1 MSSDPRIVR
10 ASFTDGARWLTDGAN
25 LVGRGGGA
33 LVRVAA
39 WLVVLSLLQAVP
51 LVGLP
56 LMIVISPV
64 LTGGLLGIFRRLD
77 GAAASPEASAFP
89 STALFDGFR
98 EASIRSRLLGLGGL
112 LLLGLL
118 ASLLVL
124 GAWLSPQMDLEA
136 LNALMADPQRM
147 EQEPDALFALFE
159 GVNLFGGIA
168 LGAAVLALVLGALYF
183 AVPLVFFWRWP
194 LFAALLWSLRAAL
207 VNWAAF
213 LAYGLV
219 LVGVLFL
226 AGLLFIMLGGLL
238 TLALGAFGQLM
249 VQVLSVLISLFVQL
263 LFAAAQ
269 WRAFRQVFPAGGGPD
284 GSRGFG
290 AADDRFGDS
299 TDDSTGDSTDDPS
312 KDPPDRST
320 DLRA

>member
-25 LVGRGGGA
+25 LVGRGGAG

-39 WLVVLSLLQAVP
+39 WLIVLSLLQAVP
-51 LVGLP
+51 LIGLP
-56 LMIVISPV
+56 LMIVLSPV
-64 LTGGLLGIFRRLD
+64 LTAGLLGIFRRLD
-77 GAAASPEASAFP
+77 GGAASPAGFP

-98 EASIRSRLLGLGGL
+98 EPSVRGRLLGLGGL
-112 LLLGLL
+112 LLLGLF
-118 ASLLVL
+118 AAVLVL

-159 GVNLFGGIA
+159 GVNLLGGIA
-168 LGAAVLALVLGALYF
+168 LAAGVLALVLGALYF

-194 LFAALLWSLRAAL
+194 LLAALLWSLRAAL

-213 LAYGLV
+213 LGYALV

-226 AGLLFIMLGGLL
+226 AGLVFIMLGGLL
-238 TLALGAFGQLM
+238 TLALGAFGQLL

-269 WRAFRQVFPAGGGPD
+269 WRAFRQVFPASGGPGEPSRPGAGGGD
-284 GSRGFG
+284 ASGGE
-290 AADDRFGDS
+290 S
-299 TDDSTGDSTDDPS
+299 TSEASSEDPADPS
-312 KDPPDRST
+312 SDRET

>member
-10 ASFTDGARWLTDGAN
+10 ASFADGARWLTDGAN

-51 LVGLP
+51 LIGLP
-56 LMIVISPV
+56 LMIVLSPI
-64 LTGGLLGIFRRLD
+64 LTGGLIGIFRRLD
-77 GAAASPEASAFP
+77 GPARSPDAAAFP

-98 EASIRSRLLGLGGL
+98 DPAVRTRLLGLGGL
-112 LLLGLL
+112 LLTGLF

-147 EQEPDALFALFE
+147 EQEPGALFALFE
-159 GVNLFGGIA
+159 GVNLLGGIV
-168 LGAAVLALVLGALYF
+168 LAAGVLALVLGALYF
-183 AVPLVFFWRWP
+183 AVPLVYFWRWP
-194 LFAALLWSLRAAL
+194 VFTALLWSLRAVL

-226 AGLLFIMLGGLL
+226 AGLVFVMLGGLL
-238 TLALGAFGQLM
+238 ALALGSFGQLL
-249 VQVLSVLISLFVQL
+249 VQMLSLLISLFVQL

-269 WRAFRQVFPAGGGPD
+269 WRAFRQVFPA
-284 GSRGFG
+284 S
-290 AADDRFGDS
+290 S
-299 TDDSTGDSTDDPS
+299 DPS
-312 KDPPDRST
+312 SNPSSDPATGSGPGPGDDGGSDRPDRPT
-320 DLRA
+320 DLQA

>member
-39 WLVVLSLLQAVP
+39 WLIVLSLLQAVP
-51 LVGLP
+51 LIGLP

-77 GAAASPEASAFP
+77 GNTASPEMSAFP

-168 LGAAVLALVLGALYF
+168 LAAAVLALVLGALYF

-269 WRAFRQVFPAGGGPD
+269 WRAFRQVFPAGSGPGD
-284 GSRGFG
+284 SGGFG

-299 TDDSTGDSTDDPS
+299 TDDSTDDPS